1 MHEKIKSYLVNKLQ
15 SIGFIVD
22 REKETTTDSANTTAS
37 P

>member
-15 SIGFIVD
+15 SIGFVD
-22 REKETTTDSANTTAS
+22 RENKETTTDSANTTAS